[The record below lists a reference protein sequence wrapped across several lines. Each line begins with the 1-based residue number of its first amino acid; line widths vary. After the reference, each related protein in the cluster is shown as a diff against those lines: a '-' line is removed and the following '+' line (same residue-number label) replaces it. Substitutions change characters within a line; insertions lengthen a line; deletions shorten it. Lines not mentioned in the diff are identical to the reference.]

1 MAEEP
6 TVAYNESISHA
17 VPVSDM
23 STREKLIANTMS
35 VDEYF
40 DELIDQ
46 VRHVDEETM
55 SIEDAREMTQ
65 RAVDREYAL
74 ERDMTVEE
82 LYAFIVKDI
91 EEIYSK

>member
-1 MAEEP
+1 MISVSNTTTNKQTAKASSLKSVIAK
-6 TVAYNESISHA
+6 TV
-17 VPVSDM
+17 
-23 STREKLIANTMS
+23 S

>member
-1 MAEEP
+1 M
-6 TVAYNESISHA
+6 TKKYSI
-17 VPVSDM
+17 
-23 STREKLIANTMS
+23 TMS

>member
-1 MAEEP
+1 MISVSNTTTNKQTAKASSRKSVIAK
-6 TVAYNESISHA
+6 TV
-17 VPVSDM
+17 
-23 STREKLIANTMS
+23 S

-55 SIEDAREMTQ
+55 SIEDSREMTQ